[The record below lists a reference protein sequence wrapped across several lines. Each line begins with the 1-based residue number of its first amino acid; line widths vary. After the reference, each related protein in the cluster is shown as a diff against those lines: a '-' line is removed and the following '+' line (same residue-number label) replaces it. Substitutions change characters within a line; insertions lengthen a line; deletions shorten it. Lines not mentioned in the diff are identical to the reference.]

1 MQGTIFNIQRFSLHD
16 GPGIRTIIFFKGCA
30 LRCKWC
36 SNPESHSPKPQILFV
51 PMNCIHCN
59 RCVQVCPKNAISVKD
74 GKKVIDYNKCDMCGL
89 CIENCCSGALEMS
102 GRKVGVEE
110 LIQELKKDSVYY
122 SQSGGGIT
130 LSGGETLLQPD
141 FAAELL
147 KACKQEGW
155 NTAIETANF
164 ANRNALEKVMP
175 YADLFLADLK
185 IFDSEKHKYYTGQS
199 NEKIIENIK
208 YIAQSDKK
216 IIIRIP
222 IIPSVNDDV
231 ENMYNTVKFANSIGI
246 KEINLL
252 PYHRLGINKYSYLGY
267 DYSLNEI
274 LPPPK
279 EKMQEL
285 KRIVENAGIKCK
297 IGG

>member
-1 MQGTIFNIQRFSLHD
+1 MKGTIFNIQRFSLHD

-36 SNPESHSPKPQILFV
+36 SNPESHSPKPQILYI
-51 PMNCIHCN
+51 PINCIQCQK
-59 RCVQVCPKNAISVKD
+59 CVQICPKNAISINN
-74 GKKVIDYNKCDMCGL
+74 GNKVIDYSKCDMCGL
-89 CIENCCSGALEMS
+89 CVENCCASALEIS
-102 GRKVGVEE
+102 GRQVEVAE
-110 LIQELKKDSVYY
+110 LIEEIKKDSIYY
-122 SQSGGGIT
+122 SQSGGGVT

-147 KACKQEGW
+147 KECKNHGW

-164 ANRNALEKVMP
+164 ASRSAVEKVMP
-175 YADLFLADLK
+175 YTDLFLADLK
-185 IFDSEKHKYYTGQS
+185 IYNSKKHEYYTGQG
-199 NEKIIENIK
+199 NERIIENIK
-208 YIAQSDKK
+208 FIAQSGKN

-231 ENMYNTVKFANSIGI
+231 ENMYNVVKFANTIGI

-267 DYSLNEI
+267 DYSLKEI

-285 KRIVENAGIKCK
+285 KKIVENAHIKCK